1 MTEIEIQESKKKAQE
16 LQLVKCGSCFEDYLQ
31 SKKAT
36 PQKRGLSDNGA
47 SNLRSST
54 IDILNH
60 CNPHDASTNQETT
73 HLVVGYVQSGKTMS
87 FTGVLAMARD
97 NHYRVAIVLT
107 GITTILKDQTAERLQ
122 DDLDLDSSVDNFV
135 FYTNPAES
143 DFDEIVQGLR
153 LSDKPLV
160 IIPILKH
167 RKYID
172 NVTSIFSRQTV
183 KKALGNETVIII
195 DDEADQA
202 SLNGFG
208 LKNSKKTNQ
217 EELDKQSATY
227 AAILR
232 LRAQLPGNSYIQ
244 YTATPQ
250 ANLLI
255 TTADILSPKS
265 HTVLEPGE
273 DYVGGKRFFGMMPDG
288 SLYNGNLVVKIPEE
302 EVYHKKKKALSSM
315 PQSLREALM
324 MHVWAVVLVIKW
336 FKRPGIKQLS
346 MMIHPT
352 DIIEGNKVFE
362 GWVRKE
368 ISQWSE
374 AFDKPEFHENRVIL
388 MNRFRKLYV
397 KATQFYAPG
406 TCPSFEEIADKIPD
420 VVNNCRIYRIT
431 GESDDD
437 SNNIKWEAHKMNIL
451 IGAQMLN
458 RGFTVKNL
466 ATTYMPRYTTPV
478 ANADTI
484 EQRCRFFGY
493 KMDYIESCRVY
504 LPDWSIKDY
513 KDYVRHEEELRAKLK
528 ECSTLKEYEHCVMM
542 TPRLRPTRMNVLP
555 KQMVKSK
562 LVEWTRYDHFSGV
575 KMLSENKTVGETF
588 VANHIAKAADFQLQA
603 YSSAKYADGEIK
615 KHSLVSM
622 DLKDFIPLL
631 TDFTAGN
638 FEDTM
643 VKSMTLRYLRYLDSV
658 SPLTI
663 KVIFMSRN
671 QVRERSKYDS
681 KDGTWT
687 VQLSQGRSNIGE
699 HDDYCGDNN
708 LFDPD
713 FITVQLHHITL
724 TGLSVADAPFRETY
738 ALAIHFPDSLQ
749 AVYDTS
755 VAQKYN
761 MTD

>member
-1 MTEIEIQESKKKAQE
+1 MTEIEIQDTGKKAQE
-16 LQLVKCGSCFEDYLQ
+16 LQQVVCGSCFEEYLQ
-31 SKKAT
+31 SKRAT
-36 PQKRGLSDNGA
+36 KQKRGLSDNGA
-47 SNLRSST
+47 SNLRCST

-60 CNPHDASTNQETT
+60 CNPHDAVSNSETT

-107 GITTILKDQTAERLQ
+107 GVTTNLQGQTSARLQ
-122 DDLDLDSSVDNFV
+122 DDLDLDSSDDDFV
-135 FYTNPAES
+135 FFPNPADS

-153 LSDKPLV
+153 LSDKPLLV
-160 IIPILKH
+160 IPILKH

-172 NVTSIFSRQTV
+172 NVASIFARQTV

-208 LKNSKKTNQ
+208 FRNSKKSSQ
-217 EELDKQSATY
+217 DELDKQSAIY

-273 DYVGGKRFFGMMPDG
+273 DYVGGRRFFGMMPDG
-288 SLYNGNLVVKIPEE
+288 SLYGGKLVIKIPEE
-302 EVYHKKKKALSSM
+302 EVYHKKKKVLSAM
-315 PQSLREALM
+315 PQSLREAMM
-324 MHVWAVVLVIKW
+324 MHVWAVVLIIKW
-336 FKRPGIKQLS
+336 YKRPGIKQLS
-346 MMIHPT
+346 MMVHPT

-374 AFDKPEFHENRVIL
+374 ALAKPEFHESRVIL
-388 MNRFRKLYV
+388 LQRFKKLFP
-397 KATQFYAPG
+397 KAVQFFAQES
-406 TCPSFEEIADKIPD
+406 CPAFEDVVGYIPD
-420 VVNNCRIYRIT
+420 VINNCRIYRLT
-431 GESDDD
+431 GESEDD
-437 SNNIKWEAHKMNIL
+437 SNDIRWDSHRMNIL

-458 RGFTVKNL
+458 RGFTVEKL
-466 ATTYMPRYTTPV
+466 ATTYMPRYTTSV

-504 LPDWSIKDY
+504 LPEWSIKDY

-555 KQMVKSK
+555 KQLVKTK
-562 LVEWTRYDHFSGV
+562 LVDWTRYDHFSGV
-575 KMLSENKTVGETF
+575 KMLVENKNIVSSF
-588 VANHIAKAADFQLQA
+588 VSKHISKASDFSLPA
-603 YSSAKYADGEIK
+603 YSSSKYKTGEIK
-615 KHSLVSM
+615 KHSLVSIG
-622 DLKDFIPLL
+622 LSDFIPLL
-631 TDFTAGN
+631 TDFVAGN
-638 FEDTM
+638 YEDTII
-643 VKSMTLRYLRYLDSV
+643 KSMTLRYLRYLDSV
-658 SPLTI
+658 SPLSI
-663 KVIFMSRN
+663 KVIFMSQN
-671 QVRERSKYDS
+671 QERGRSIYTS
-681 KDGTWT
+681 KDGSWM
-687 VQLSQGRSNIGE
+687 VQLSQGRSTLE
-699 HDDYCGDNN
+699 EPDDYCGDNN
-708 LFDPD
+708 LYDQD
-713 FITVQLHHITL
+713 DITVQVHHL
-724 TGLSVADAPFRETY
+724 SLSGLSVADAPYKETY

-749 AVYDTS
+749 AIYNAS
-755 VAQKYN
+755 VSQQYN